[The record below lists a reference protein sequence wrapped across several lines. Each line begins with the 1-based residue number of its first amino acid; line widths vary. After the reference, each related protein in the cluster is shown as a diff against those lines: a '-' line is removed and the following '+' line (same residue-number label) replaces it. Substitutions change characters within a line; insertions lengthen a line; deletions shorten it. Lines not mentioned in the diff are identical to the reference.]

1 MPLISPARADPE
13 PPWRENP
20 FDASQSP
27 STTHRSSPPLPHLN
41 ILTRGMGGCTV
52 TQKESLAMLS
62 SLLTLLRTSPLGGLA
77 LLSLPV
83 PLVTPSDSAP
93 PPISISEEGGGI
105 TESTT
110 PFDLS
115 LSPPFPPFLPL
126 NTTKTKITEARTEEM
141 KTPQQYIE
149 DFQRQT
155 QSFFKSRQRSREGAE
170 IAGNI
175 LANLLK

>member
-1 MPLISPARADPE
+1 
-13 PPWRENP
+13 
-20 FDASQSP
+20 
-27 STTHRSSPPLPHLN
+27 
-41 ILTRGMGGCTV
+41 
-52 TQKESLAMLS
+52 MLS

-105 TESTT
+105 TESTP

-126 NTTKTKITEARTEEM
+126 PLNTIKPKITEGGRTEEI